1 MVNATDRSK
10 ISSNQKPFFVAL
22 SLNTLSF
29 FKNTHFKIQICK
41 TKIGFKMN

>member
-29 FKNTHFKIQICK
+29 FENTHFKIQICK
-41 TKIGFKMN
+41 TKIGLKMN